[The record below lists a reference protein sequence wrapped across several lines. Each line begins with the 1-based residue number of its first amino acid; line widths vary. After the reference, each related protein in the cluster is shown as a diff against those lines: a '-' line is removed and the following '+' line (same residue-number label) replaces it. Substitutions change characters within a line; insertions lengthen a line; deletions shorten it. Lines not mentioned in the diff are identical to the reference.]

1 MSQRPKPPVKRPP
14 PPPPV
19 EEEEEEEEEMDE
31 FDEEGEEFGEAD
43 LMDALGSWFT
53 TDDGETVASAMAGVK
68 TALEMQNKILIKI
81 LSAMTKAQCKCPPTP
96 STTPVVEEDI
106 PA

>member
-1 MSQRPKPPVKRPP
+1 MSRLPKPPMKQP

-19 EEEEEEEEEMDE
+19 EEEDEEEME
-31 FDEEGEEFGEAD
+31 FDEDEEFGEAD

-53 TDDGETVASAMAGVK
+53 TEDGETVASAMAGVK

-81 LSAMTKAQCKCPPTP
+81 LSVLSKPPP
-96 STTPVVEEDI
+96 APPTTPVTEEDI